1 VVVPQGVQPGQTFQI
16 NVNGTIMGVQCPA
29 GMGPG
34 STFSIQTQTQTQPQ
48 PQPQPQVVLGQA
60 VVSSVAV
67 GGGGLD
73 CNDVPVAQTAKM

>member
-1 VVVPQGVQPGQTFQI
+1 
-16 NVNGTIMGVQCPA
+16 
-29 GMGPG
+29 MGPG
-34 STFSIQTQTQTQPQ
+34 STFSIQTQTQ

-73 CNDVPVAQTAKM
+73 CNDVPLAQTAKM

>member
-34 STFSIQTQTQTQPQ
+34 STFSIQTQMQ

-73 CNDVPVAQTAKM
+73 CNDVPLAQTAKM